1 MMRTESTSKLDII
14 INADLIKIGKTM
26 MFQTEGYTGPDAP
39 ALQYEEWNKFVVYC
53 TVSII

>member
-1 MMRTESTSKLDII
+1 
-14 INADLIKIGKTM
+14 M

-39 ALQYEEWNKFVVYC
+39 ALQYEEWNKFVVYIVS